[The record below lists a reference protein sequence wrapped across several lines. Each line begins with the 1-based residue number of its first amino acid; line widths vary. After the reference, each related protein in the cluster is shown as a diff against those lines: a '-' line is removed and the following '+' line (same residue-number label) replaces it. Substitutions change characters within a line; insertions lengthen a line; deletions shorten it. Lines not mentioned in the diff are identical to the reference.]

1 MFQLRPRHWIIVSA
15 QDTDGIQKQLTEVFL
30 QKGVLKNF
38 AKFTGKHLCQCHFF
52 NKVIKKETLAQVFPC
67 EFYEISKNAFFT
79 EHLRTTTSR
88 FCWASLT
95 ILEIF
100 LKYSPRSDMM

>member
-1 MFQLRPRHWIIVSA
+1 MLVKCWY
-15 QDTDGIQKQLTEVFL
+15 VFSPTGRSSHGRCSVM
-30 QKGVLKNF
+30 KVVLKNF